1 MTLTRS
7 QTSELLARHGLA
19 PRRMFGQNFVV
30 EPETVRRIASLARVG
45 NGDHVL
51 EIGAG
56 LGALTLA
63 LAETGASVTAV
74 EVDDGLIKVLRENV
88 ATCNNVQVVHG
99 DAMQLEWDSLLA
111 ASDDWTVVA
120 NLPYNVATP
129 LVADLLDGVMRVRR
143 LLVMVQKE
151 VAQRFVAKPG
161 DEAFGAVSVKV
172 QYWATA
178 RIVGEVSSAVFL
190 PRPKVASSLVEIT
203 RRETPAVTAP
213 FEPLFRIVRQGFAT
227 RRKMLR
233 RALDG
238 TAIAR
243 DFEVAQ
249 VNPEARAEQ
258 LTLDEWSRLT
268 EAVLARTAGSPET
281 TSQTG
286 LTPGAGQTGPS

>member
-1 MTLTRS
+1 VTLTRS

-19 PRRMFGQNFVV
+19 PRRSFGQNFVV
-30 EPETVRRIASLARVG
+30 EPETVRRIASLAKVST
-45 NGDHVL
+45 GDHVV

-74 EVDDGLIKVLRENV
+74 EIDSGLVEVLRENV
-88 ATCNNVQVVHG
+88 ARHSNVRVVHD
-99 DAMQLEWDSLLA
+99 DAMRLDWDALLA
-111 ASDDWTVVA
+111 AADSWTVVA

-129 LVADLLDGVMRVRR
+129 LVADLLDKVPKVRR

-151 VAQRFVAKPG
+151 VAQRFAARPG

-172 QYWATA
+172 DYWATS
-178 RIVGEVSSAVFL
+178 RVVGEVSSAVFL
-190 PRPKVASSLVEIT
+190 PRPRVASSLVEIV
-203 RRETPAVTAP
+203 RRDRPIVDAP
-213 FEPLFRIVRQGFAT
+213 FAPMFAIIRQGFAT

-238 TAIAR
+238 VVTAA
-243 DFEVAQ
+243 DFAEAG
-249 VNPEARAEQ
+249 VNPEARAEE

-268 EAVLARTAGSPET
+268 LAVTKRGGSP
-281 TSQTG
+281 
-286 LTPGAGQTGPS
+286 A

>member
-19 PRRMFGQNFVV
+19 PRRSFGQNFVV
-30 EPETVRRIASLARVG
+30 EPETVRRIASLAKVST
-45 NGDHVL
+45 GDHVV

-63 LAETGASVTAV
+63 LADTGASVIAV
-74 EVDDGLIKVLRENV
+74 EIDSGLFEVLRENV
-88 ATCNNVQVVHG
+88 ARHSNVRVVHD
-99 DAMQLEWDSLLA
+99 DAMRLDWDALLA
-111 ASDDWTVVA
+111 AADSWTVVA

-129 LVADLLDGVMRVRR
+129 LVADLLDKVPKVRR

-151 VAQRFVAKPG
+151 VAQRFAARPG

-172 QYWATA
+172 DYWATS

-190 PRPKVASSLVEIT
+190 PRPRVASSLVEIV
-203 RRETPAVTAP
+203 RRDRPIVDAP
-213 FEPLFRIVRQGFAT
+213 FAPMFAIVRQGFAT

-238 TAIAR
+238 VVTAD
-243 DFEVAQ
+243 DFAEAG
-249 VNPEARAEQ
+249 VNPEARAEE
-258 LTLDEWSRLT
+258 LTLDEWSLLT
-268 EAVLARTAGSPET
+268 LAVTKRGGSP
-281 TSQTG
+281 
-286 LTPGAGQTGPS
+286 A

>member
-19 PRRMFGQNFVV
+19 PRRSFGQNFVV
-30 EPETVRRIASLARVG
+30 EPETVRRIASLAKVST
-45 NGDHVL
+45 GDHVV

-63 LAETGASVTAV
+63 LAETGASVIAV
-74 EVDDGLIKVLRENV
+74 EIDSGLFEVLRENV
-88 ATCNNVQVVHG
+88 ARHSNVRVVHD
-99 DAMQLEWDSLLA
+99 DAMRLDWDALLA
-111 ASDDWTVVA
+111 AADSWTVVA

-129 LVADLLDGVMRVRR
+129 LVADLLDKVPKVRR

-151 VAQRFVAKPG
+151 VAQRFAARPG

-172 QYWATA
+172 DYWATS
-178 RIVGEVSSAVFL
+178 RVVGEVSSAVFL
-190 PRPKVASSLVEIT
+190 PRPRVASSLVEIV
-203 RRETPAVTAP
+203 RRDRPIVDAP
-213 FEPLFRIVRQGFAT
+213 FAPMFAIVRQGFAT

-238 TAIAR
+238 VVTAD
-243 DFEVAQ
+243 DFAEAG
-249 VNPEARAEQ
+249 VNPEARAEE

-268 EAVLARTAGSPET
+268 LAVTKRG
-281 TSQTG
+281 G
-286 LTPGAGQTGPS
+286 TPA

>member
-19 PRRMFGQNFVV
+19 PRRSFGQNFVV
-30 EPETVRRIASLARVG
+30 EPETVKRIATLARVTK
-45 NGDHVL
+45 GDSVL

-63 LAETGASVTAV
+63 LADTGASVTAV
-74 EVDDGLIKVLRENV
+74 EIDTGLFEVLRENV
-88 ATCNNVQVVHG
+88 ADRQNVRVVRD
-99 DAMQLEWDSLLA
+99 DAMRLDWDALLA
-111 ASDDWTVVA
+111 DANEWVVVA

-129 LVADLLDGVMRVRR
+129 LVADLLDTVPKVRR

-151 VAQRFVAKPG
+151 VAQRFAARPG

-172 QYWATA
+172 DYWATA
-178 RIVGEVSSAVFL
+178 RIVGEVSPAVFL
-190 PRPKVASSLVEIT
+190 PRPRVASSLVEII
-203 RRETPAVTAP
+203 RRDKPAVEAP
-213 FEPLFRIVRQGFAT
+213 FDPMFAIVRRGFAT

-238 TAIAR
+238 VVTAE
-243 DFEVAQ
+243 DFASAG

-258 LTLDEWSRLT
+258 LTLAEWSRLT
-268 EAVLARTAGSPET
+268 LSVLARGGAASDEQRSDHTGET
-281 TSQTG
+281 ESW
-286 LTPGAGQTGPS
+286 

>member
-19 PRRMFGQNFVV
+19 PRRMYGQNFVV

-45 NGDHVL
+45 RGDHVL

-56 LGALTLA
+56 LGALTMA
-63 LAETGASVTAV
+63 LAETGADVTAV
-74 EVDDGLIKVLRENV
+74 EIDDGLVAVLRENV
-88 ATCNNVQVVHG
+88 APHHNVRVVHG
-99 DAMQLEWDSLLA
+99 DAMRLDWEATLA
-111 ASDDWTVVA
+111 AAPSWTVVA

-129 LVADLLDGVMRVRR
+129 LVADILDELPKVRR

-151 VAQRFVAKPG
+151 VAQRFAAKPG

-172 QYWATA
+172 DYWATA
-178 RIVGEVSSAVFL
+178 RVVGEVSASVFL
-190 PRPKVASSLVEIT
+190 PRPRVASSLVEIV
-203 RRETPAVTAP
+203 RRDVPTVTAP
-213 FEPLFRIVRQGFAT
+213 HERMFAIVKQGFAT

-238 TAIAR
+238 TVTAD
-243 DFEVAQ
+243 DFTVAD

-258 LTLDEWSRLT
+258 LSLDEWSRLT
-268 EAVLARTAGSPET
+268 LAVVARTG
-281 TSQTG
+281 TSHD
-286 LTPGAGQTGPS
+286 